1 MCTWSSHRVSGNNQQ
16 GNWEAFVGCTEDI
29 EKVLATVDFVKN
41 CPRARLWGGIQRV
54 QRRCRGLREKYSGVL
69 HGNSRKFARVENDF
83 SLLARRSPTRKL
95 PKICKSRKQLFL
107 VGKAAYLEEK
117 HHQNVSRARS
127 SGKFSRQIS
136 KNKKCS
142 TGPNISFT
150 PFQDSAGTGTDSV
163 ANLITPQKGVISYP
177 NINR

>member
-1 MCTWSSHRVSGNNQQ
+1 MVHHTILMSPEFLIFRNWIRYAMCTWSSHRVSGNNQQ

-69 HGNSRKFARVENDF
+69 HGNSRKFARVENNF

-95 PKICKSRKQLFL
+95 PKICKSRNQLSF
-107 VGKAAYLEEK
+107 VGKAESYTE
-117 HHQNVSRARS
+117 
-127 SGKFSRQIS
+127 
-136 KNKKCS
+136 
-142 TGPNISFT
+142 T
-150 PFQDSAGTGTDSV
+150 PE
-163 ANLITPQKGVISYP
+163 NLQE
-177 NINR
+177 